1 MRGSRRGILPSLTA
15 LAVALAVA
23 AAGWGLLRLAEAA
36 PTLTAHK
43 DDYDPSETVTITG
56 GGFAPYT
63 LYDIPVIRP
72 DGSIVVGDGSQ
83 APGWDTVESDG
94 AGAFTYSYALDGIP
108 GTYEV
113 RAYPSPWDGDLSQ
126 TPIAVTFFTD
136 GNVKVFAAPAGVTF
150 TLVGTKYDTTDCSGS
165 GETGTYY
172 GVDSVSGKTFGVG
185 STESVRLEAAATSD
199 QGGAFISW
207 TSSYPFTD
215 LGGGVICVQGFT
227 GGGSRQ
233 YYANYGGTPTP
244 TSTSTPTRTPTA
256 TPTVTSTPTATST
269 PTDTATPVPPT
280 ATDTATPVPPTVTST
295 PTPTPVP
302 PTSTATPTN
311 THTPT
316 PTETSTATPTATS
329 TDTPTPTATSTDT
342 PTPIPPTATQTS
354 TPVPPTPT
362 GTDTPVPPTSTPTP
376 TPVPPTATSTPT
388 PLPPTS
394 TPTPPTPPPG
404 VGGTVRLPPAALA
417 SSPATSGKPEP
428 EESAAL
434 VGTAAGLVALTG
446 LTLAVAARRTRSR

>member
-1 MRGSRRGILPSLTA
+1 MRGSRRGILLSLTA
-15 LAVALAVA
+15 LAIVLGVA

-36 PTLTAHK
+36 PTLSAHK

-83 APGWDTVESDG
+83 TPGWDTVESDG
-94 AGAFTYSYALDGIP
+94 DGEFTYSYTLDGMP

-126 TPIAVTFFTD
+126 TPTAVTFFAD

-256 TPTVTSTPTATST
+256 TPTVTPTPTATST

-280 ATDTATPVPPTVTST
+280 ATDTATPLPPTSTHT
-295 PTPTPVP
+295 PTPIP
-302 PTSTATPTN
+302 PTSTATPT
-311 THTPT
+311 
-316 PTETSTATPTATS
+316 ETSTASPTPTS
-329 TDTPTPTATSTDT
+329 TDTPL
-342 PTPIPPTATQTS
+342 
-354 TPVPPTPT
+354 PPTPT
-362 GTDTPVPPTSTPTP
+362 STDTPVPPTSTHTS

-417 SSPATSGKPEP
+417 AGPVASGESKPR
-428 EESAAL
+428 ESAAL
-434 VGTAAGLVALTG
+434 AGLAAGVVALTG
-446 LTLAVAARRTRSR
+446 LALAARRLRAR

>member
-1 MRGSRRGILPSLTA
+1 MRGSRRGILLSLTA
-15 LAVALAVA
+15 LAIVLAVS
-23 AAGWGLLRLAEAA
+23 AAGWGPLRLAEAA
-36 PTLTAHK
+36 PTLVAHK

-83 APGWDTVESDG
+83 TPGWDTVESDG
-94 AGAFTYSYALDGIP
+94 DGEFSYSYTLDGIP

-113 RAYPSPWDGDLSQ
+113 RAYPSPWDGNLSQ

-150 TLVGTKYDTTDCSGS
+150 TLVGTKYDATNCSGT
-165 GETGTYY
+165 GESGTYY
-172 GVDSVSGKTFGVG
+172 GVDSTSGKTFGVG
-185 STESVRLEAAATSD
+185 STESVKLEAAATSD
-199 QGGAFISW
+199 QGGSFINW

-256 TPTVTSTPTATST
+256 TATVTSTPTATPT

-280 ATDTATPVPPTVTST
+280 ATDTPTPVPPTST
-295 PTPTPVP
+295 YTPTPVP

-311 THTPT
+311 TCTPT

-329 TDTPTPTATSTDT
+329 TDTPTPV
-342 PTPIPPTATQTS
+342 PPTATETS

-362 GTDTPVPPTSTPTP
+362 STDTPVPPTSTHTA
-376 TPVPPTATSTPT
+376 TPVPPTATSTST

-394 TPTPPTPPPG
+394 TPTPQPTPPPG
-404 VGGTVRLPPAALA
+404 VGGTVRLPPGVLAAESVAALGA
-417 SSPATSGKPEP
+417 SGPSTGAMFAG
-428 EESAAL
+428 AA
-434 VGTAAGLVALTG
+434 VGVALATVTA
-446 LTLAVAARRTRSR
+446 LTLALAVRRARSR